1 MTVISMFG
9 YHLSAKHVDEGA
21 ALVEGT
27 GAYTVPVAGYLDYE
41 IIRDVKDPGDM
52 MVNTHWESQ
61 GAASAVLD
69 SYRHDDKIARAA
81 ALMGKDSLGFMGEVG
96 R

>member
-1 MTVISMFG
+1 
-9 YHLSAKHVDEGA
+9 
-21 ALVEGT
+21 
-27 GAYTVPVAGYLDYE
+27 
-41 IIRDVKDPGDM
+41 
-52 MVNTHWESQ
+52 MVNTHLESQ

-69 SYRHDDKIARAA
+69 SYRRDDKIARAA